1 VGLGANQI
9 IIQFTFDSHTTYMSE
24 STESQWLEF
33 ESPWAC
39 QPGKVRVLRSA
50 EDVSRDE
57 LAKRAWRDELTG
69 PYIFETLFERRMH
82 FTNEATQS
90 AMLFSDPDA
99 LISQYTRKMMAFLLF
114 NPNPQRIVMIGLGG
128 GSLAKFCYRH
138 LPRSHITV
146 VEINED
152 VIALREEFCIP
163 KDDHRFRIVH
173 DDGARFL
180 EGLEE
185 QIDVLLIDAFD
196 AEGIA
201 LSLVSSDF
209 YSRAAHQLTERGL
222 LVMNFW
228 GPCERY
234 VDNLAQARA
243 AFGDSLLLVP
253 VAGDANVLL
262 FAFKQTPPQ
271 AITDELEAAAQR
283 LQMRLLL
290 DFPRYLRCICQGIS
304 LSDAQTSAECQIA
317 AAFCLPVH
325 MAPGV
330 SEGDML
336 PGASIEKD

>member
-1 VGLGANQI
+1 MLQ
-9 IIQFTFDSHTTYMSE
+9 HMSKSSKPE
-24 STESQWLEF
+24 WLEF

-39 QPGKVRVLRSA
+39 QPGKVRVMQSA
-50 EDVSRDE
+50 EDVSCDE
-57 LAKRAWRDELTG
+57 LVKRAWRNELAR
-69 PYIFETLFERRMH
+69 PYIFETLYERRMH

-114 NPNPQRIVMIGLGG
+114 SPNPQRIVIIGLGG

-138 LPRSHITV
+138 LSRSHVTV

-152 VIALREEFCIP
+152 VIAMREEFCIP
-163 KDDHRFRIVH
+163 KDDDRFRVVH
-173 DDGARFL
+173 DDGAQFL
-180 EGLEE
+180 ERLEE

-196 AEGIA
+196 ADGIA
-201 LSLVSSDF
+201 LSLANSDF
-209 YSRAAHQLTERGL
+209 YSCAARRLSENGM

-253 VAGDANVLL
+253 VAGDVNVLL
-262 FAFKQTPPQ
+262 FAFKQAPPQ
-271 AITDELEAAAQR
+271 AITDELEALARR

-290 DFPRYLRCICQGIS
+290 DFPRYLRRICQGIS
-304 LSDAQTSAECQIA
+304 LVDPQASAE
-317 AAFCLPVH
+317 
-325 MAPGV
+325 
-330 SEGDML
+330 E
-336 PGASIEKD
+336 E

>member
-1 VGLGANQI
+1 
-9 IIQFTFDSHTTYMSE
+9 MSK

-39 QPGKVRVLRSA
+39 QPGKVRVLQSA

-57 LAKRAWRDELTG
+57 LAKRAWRDELAR

-114 NPNPQRIVMIGLGG
+114 NPDPQRIVMLGLGG
-128 GSLAKFCYRH
+128 GSLAKFCYRN
-138 LPRSHITV
+138 LSRSQITV
-146 VEINED
+146 LEINED
-152 VIALREEFCIP
+152 VIALREEFFIP
-163 KDDHRFRIVH
+163 KDDGRFRVVH
-173 DDGARFL
+173 EDGARYI
-180 EGLEE
+180 ERLEE

-196 AEGIA
+196 ADGIA
-201 LSLVSSDF
+201 LSLANSDF
-209 YSRAAHQLTERGL
+209 YSCAARQLTDHGM

-228 GPCERY
+228 GPGERY
-234 VDNLAQARA
+234 IENLAQARA

-253 VAGDANVLL
+253 VAGYANVLL

-271 AITDELEAAAQR
+271 AITEELEAVAQR

-290 DFPRYLRCICQGIS
+290 DFPRYLRRICQGIS
-304 LSDAQTSAECQIA
+304 LCDRRTSAEQQIA
-317 AAFCLPVH
+317 SAFCLPVQLI
-325 MAPGV
+325 APGV
-330 SEGDML
+330 RAENLM
-336 PGASIEKD
+336 PGATSEKE

>member
-1 VGLGANQI
+1 MAK
-9 IIQFTFDSHTTYMSE
+9 
-24 STESQWLEF
+24 STEPLWVEF

-50 EDVSRDE
+50 EDLSCEE
-57 LAKRAWRDELTG
+57 LAKRAWRDELAR

-99 LISQYTRKMMAFLLF
+99 LISEYTRKMMAFLLF
-114 NPNPQRIVMIGLGG
+114 NPNPKRILMIGLGG

-138 LPRSHITV
+138 LARSHITV
-146 VEINED
+146 IEINED
-152 VIALREEFCIP
+152 IIALREEFCIP
-163 KDDHRFRIVH
+163 KDDDRFRVIH
-173 DDGARFL
+173 DDGARYV
-180 EGLEE
+180 ETLEE
-185 QIDVLLIDAFD
+185 QMDVLLIDAFD

-201 LSLVSSDF
+201 LSLANSDF
-209 YSRAAHQLTERGL
+209 YSCAERQLTENGM

-253 VAGDANVLL
+253 VMGDVNVLL
-262 FAFKQTPPQ
+262 FAFKQAPPK
-271 AITDELEAAAQR
+271 ATTDELEAVAKR

-290 DFPRYLRCICQGIS
+290 DFPRYLRRICQGIS
-304 LSDAQTSAECQIA
+304 LSDSLT
-317 AAFCLPVH
+317 
-325 MAPGV
+325 
-330 SEGDML
+330 
-336 PGASIEKD
+336 

>member
-1 VGLGANQI
+1 MPK
-9 IIQFTFDSHTTYMSE
+9 SR
-24 STESQWLEF
+24 ESQWLEF

-57 LAKRAWRDELTG
+57 LAKRAWRDELTR
-69 PYIFETLFERRMH
+69 PYIFETPFERRMH

-90 AMLFSDPDA
+90 AMLISDPDA

-114 NPNPQRIVMIGLGG
+114 NPDPERIVMIGLGG

-146 VEINED
+146 VEIDED
-152 VIALREEFCIP
+152 VIAMREEFCIP
-163 KDDHRFRIVH
+163 RDDDRFRVVH
-173 DDGARFL
+173 DDGARYL
-180 EGLEE
+180 ERLTE

-196 AEGIA
+196 TEGIA
-201 LSLVSSDF
+201 RSLVNSDF
-209 YSRAAHQLTERGL
+209 YSCAARQLTECGM

-234 VDNLAQARA
+234 VENLAKARA

-262 FAFKQTPPQ
+262 FAFKQAPPQ
-271 AITDELEAAAQR
+271 AITDELEALAQR

-290 DFPRYLRCICQGIS
+290 DFPRYLRRICQGVS
-304 LSDAQTSAECQIA
+304 LTDPQT
-317 AAFCLPVH
+317 
-325 MAPGV
+325 
-330 SEGDML
+330 
-336 PGASIEKD
+336 